1 MRRRVGVAAV
11 QKSRLAEEK
20 FRQKGDQLA
29 AIELTQLD
37 QQIEA
42 FKGKLEEFAAKH
54 AKSIQKD
61 PEFRRRFQ
69 EMCANIGV
77 DPLASSKGF
86 WANLLGVGDLYY
98 ELAVQIIE
106 ICLATQNVNGGL
118 ISLTELLNRIRRGKN
133 RGDISASDI
142 LTSIKKI
149 RVLGT
154 GFQVIQT
161 GPETYIQS
169 IAREL
174 SVDQSGVIQAGEKHR
189 GMVSVTILKE
199 EYNWP
204 TQRCVKVINELLQE
218 NLLWLDGAGIEET
231 YWFPA
236 IFQNKRNIVLD

>member
-1 MRRRVGVAAV
+1 MRRRVGVGAV

-29 AIELTQLD
+29 AIELQQLD
-37 QQIEA
+37 QQVES
-42 FKGKLEEFAAKH
+42 FKRKLEEFAAKH
-54 AKSIQKD
+54 AKAIQKD
-61 PEFRRRFQ
+61 PEFRQKFQ

-106 ICLATQNVNGGL
+106 ICLATQHVNGGL

-133 RGDISASDI
+133 RGDISACDL
-142 LTSIKKI
+142 LTAIKKI

-161 GPETYIQS
+161 GPETYVQS
-169 IAREL
+169 VAREL
-174 SVDQSGVIQAGEKHR
+174 SVDQSDAIQAGEKHR
-189 GMVSVTILKE
+189 GMVSVSILHE
-199 EYNWP
+199 LYGWP
-204 TQRCVKVINELLQE
+204 AQRSVKVLNELLQE
-218 NLLWLDGAGIEET
+218 NLLWLDAAGGEDE

-236 IFQNKRNIVLD
+236 IFQNKCNIVLD